1 MAKRKEEIER
11 IEDKRVDRIREVMAS
26 RKVKIAE
33 LAKGMGSDY
42 AHLNK
47 VLNGIKPLVPKTL
60 QAIAGHLQLP
70 VEYFTNDGAITIK
83 QPKQRGSDKMPLRD
97 LLNDINECFQ
107 LAEAEDIVQMQRFF
121 LDEAEK
127 PLVAV
132 GSGGSLS
139 CACYAALLYGTKNAI
154 GKHVTPYSFN
164 SISDRAI
171 SCSKVLIISDG
182 GRNKDA
188 KYAAG
193 RAISFCPNNTAT
205 LALKGLVGKGNV
217 VVEAICSKGRK
228 DNVFSYDYGK
238 IKDGFIGVRSVLTR
252 FAVLYR
258 AFGYDGDF
266 TRKLNLSTTNED
278 NFTYRCNDSS
288 VKVPDLKDIKHFIVL
303 FGGYGEPVAY
313 SIMQSM
319 VEGGLNGSVMIT
331 DYRNECHGRFM
342 FTSNHVASPY
352 YSQSD
357 CAVICLITP
366 REEGL
371 ASSYLSLLPPTTP
384 IVTIRTEF
392 EDAIASIDLLF
403 KSFVFVAAAG
413 EASNINPNNPVNY
426 GGIDKRAPISIARFE
441 RDFNKYGVL
450 GNDKGKVVGRILK
463 DEEERTAK
471 YVTQWGDRLP
481 LTKKDFTYRELHT
494 YDTSIV
500 NCWSWNSKDDVRD
513 GINLCLGNMSNIYG
527 VNILGIQFP
536 NSEIPYQ
543 MAIFN
548 STDEAARLQMEI
560 VQKVEDGNLTNGLFF
575 KRQYIRAPK
584 FAKLRRDAD
593 FEKGK
598 EVWCYEWMKFV
609 VWQKVLQ
616 NDGFKNLLLSIP
628 QNAVIIEQAQRKTE
642 LEWGAYNDE
651 LKKLRKTI
659 EDALEGKRKQDVI
672 QTICKVNNVGVW
684 KGCNA
689 MGLILTEIKECLYEG
704 KALSIDIGL
713 LNDARINWMGKILC
727 FASNRNGEVGVEVK

>member
-70 VEYFTNDGAITIK
+70 IEYFTNDGAITIK
-83 QPKQRGSDKMPLRD
+83 QPKQRGSGKMPLRD

-107 LAEAEDIVQMQRFF
+107 LAEAEDVAPMQRFF
-121 LDEAEK
+121 FDEAEK
-127 PLVAV
+127 PLIAV
-132 GSGGSLS
+132 GSGGSIS
-139 CACYAALLYGTKNAI
+139 CACYAALLYGAKNAI

-164 SISDRAI
+164 SISDTAI
-171 SCSKVLIISDG
+171 SSSKVLIVSDE
-182 GRNKDA
+182 GRNNDV

-193 RAISFCPNNTAT
+193 RAVSLCPNNSAT
-205 LALKGLVGKGNV
+205 LARKGHEGKGNK

-238 IKDGFIGVRSVLTR
+238 IKDGFISVRSVLTR
-252 FAVLYR
+252 FSVIYR
-258 AFGYDGDF
+258 AFGNDGDF
-266 TRKLNLSTTNED
+266 SHKLNLTTTNED
-278 NFTYRCNDSS
+278 NFTYQCIDSS
-288 VKVPDLKDIKHFIVL
+288 INVPNLKDIKHFIVL
-303 FGGYGEPVAY
+303 YGGYGEPVAY

-357 CAVICLITP
+357 CAVICLISP
-366 REEGL
+366 REEGV
-371 ASSYLSLLPPTTP
+371 ASSYLGLLPSTTP
-384 IVTIRTEF
+384 IVTIRTKF

-403 KSFVFVAAAG
+403 KSFVFVAAVG
-413 EASNINPNNPVNY
+413 EACSINPNNPANY
-426 GGIDKRAPISIARFE
+426 GGIDKRAPMSKVRFE
-441 RDFNKYGVL
+441 KDFKKYGVL
-450 GNDKGKVVGRILK
+450 GNDKGEVVSTILK

-471 YVTQWGDRLP
+471 YATQWGDKMP
-481 LTKKDFTYRELHT
+481 LTKKDFFYRDLHT
-494 YDTSIV
+494 YDTSLI
-500 NCWSWNSKDDVRD
+500 NCWGWNSKDDVRD
-513 GINLCLGNMSNIYG
+513 GINLCLGNMSNKYG
-527 VNILGIQFP
+527 VNIMGTQFP

-548 STDEAARLQMEI
+548 DTDEAARLQMEI
-560 VQKVEDGNLTNGLFF
+560 VQRVKDGNITNGLFF
-575 KRQYIRAPK
+575 KRQYIRTPK
-584 FAKLRRDAD
+584 YAQLRRDAD
-593 FEKGK
+593 FEKGT
-598 EVWCYEWMKFV
+598 EMWCFEWMKYI

-616 NDGFKNLLLSIP
+616 NDGFRQLLLSIP
-628 QNAVIIEQAQRKTE
+628 KNAVIIEQAQRKTE
-642 LEWGAYNDE
+642 LDWGAYNDE
-651 LKKLRKTI
+651 LKTLRKKI
-659 EDALEGKRKQDVI
+659 ENAMQGQRKQDVVEA
-672 QTICKVNNVGVW
+672 ICKVNNVGVW

-689 MGLILTEIKECLYEG
+689 MGLILTEIKQCLYEG
-704 KALSIDIGL
+704 KTLPMAIDL

-727 FASNRNGEVGVEVK
+727 FARNHKGEVEAEVK